1 MLLGEDFIRRLVG
14 LRCRPA
20 LAPVGTVA
28 SAHYDIPVE
37 AHLSIPVPERS
48 DTPVSAHSGTVDG
61 GRSDTVGEAHSYI
74 LVGEHFG
81 TAPGERCC
89 TPCQEKIK
97 SSSGGVL
104 IIYRNKFH
112 N

>member
-1 MLLGEDFIRRLVG
+1 MEVRHMLAVGGGGEHLIRSLVG
-14 LRCRPA
+14 WHCRPA
-20 LAPVGTVA
+20 EALAGTA
-28 SAHYDIPVE
+28 VE
-37 AHLSIPVPERS
+37 VHFGILDEARLSIPAPERS

-89 TPCQEKIK
+89 TPWGEQ
-97 SSSGGVL
+97 
-104 IIYRNKFH
+104 
-112 N
+112 